1 MIKGIGV
8 DILKI
13 SRVLEMSKKMN
24 WALAHQVLGP
34 REIEV
39 YAELSDDKY
48 AAVQYLARRFAA
60 KEAFIKAS
68 GGRVGLFDMREVEIL
83 NREDGSPEIVLS
95 GKLMLE
101 LGTSQWAHHVTI
113 SDSDDY
119 VVATVICEATK

>member
-13 SRVLEMSKKMN
+13 SRVFEMSKKMN

-34 REIEV
+34 RELEV
-39 YAELSDDKY
+39 YAELSDDRY

-68 GGRVGLFDMREVEIL
+68 GGRASLFDMREVEVL
-83 NREDGSPEIVLS
+83 NREDGSPAVALS
-95 GKLMLE
+95 GSLRADNRR
-101 LGTSQWAHHVTI
+101 TYHVSI
-113 SDSDDY
+113 SDDDDH
-119 VVATVICEATK
+119 VIATVICEESK